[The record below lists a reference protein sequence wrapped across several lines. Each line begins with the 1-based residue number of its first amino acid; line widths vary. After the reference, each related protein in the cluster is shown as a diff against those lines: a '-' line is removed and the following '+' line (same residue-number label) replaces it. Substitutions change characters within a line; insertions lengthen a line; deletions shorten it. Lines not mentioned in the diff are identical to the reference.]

1 MAQSAPSRTR
11 IPTKIPQP
19 ARAGASRPARAK
31 ARRAARS
38 PVLAGGAGRPATRG
52 DGKPVIELEYGITVY
67 PAREGQD
74 RWRAVWYE
82 NGNRRQCEA
91 VSEERLAARLEKVT
105 ERLAADAPNMERTGA
120 DLIAHYLDPDRL
132 PADRRWS
139 RKHVHTQRRL
149 CERFAF
155 PVIGDVACQD
165 IKTWHMQQVV
175 NAAPTAQEG
184 ARVHGMISALV
195 GTGIEDGYLANPRLA
210 KVHWQAGDRPLPA
223 PRVSVAGESGLWV
236 DPGEIP
242 SADDVERLGK
252 ALAAGWHGER
262 DQLMANTAAYSGL
275 RWGEIV
281 ALTVPQVDTAA
292 RVITV
297 DRKVVEVAGHLYVE
311 APKNRKRRQTIYPR
325 LTPAGYPLAERLA
338 ARIEQARTE
347 QGSGSNPLGLVFPSP
362 HGKHWRS
369 SNFNR
374 NVLKR
379 AYLEIG
385 WRDADGSG
393 SWTWHSLRHVFC
405 TTALFVWKLDPTD
418 VSRMAGHANYRITL
432 DMYVGSTA
440 GVLDRARTATE

>member
-1 MAQSAPSRTR
+1 
-11 IPTKIPQP
+11 
-19 ARAGASRPARAK
+19 
-31 ARRAARS
+31 
-38 PVLAGGAGRPATRG
+38 
-52 DGKPVIELEYGITVY
+52 
-67 PAREGQD
+67 
-74 RWRAVWYE
+74 
-82 NGNRRQCEA
+82 
-91 VSEERLAARLEKVT
+91 VSGERLAARLEKVT

-139 RKHVHTQRRL
+139 RKHAHTQRRL
-149 CERFAF
+149 CERFAV
-155 PVIGDVACQD
+155 PVIGRVACQD

-175 NAAPTAQEG
+175 NAAPTAGEG

-195 GTGIEDGYLANPRLA
+195 AAGIEGGYLANARLA
-210 KVHWQAGDRPLPA
+210 RVHWQAGDRPLPP

-252 ALAAGWHGER
+252 ALAAGCHGER

-275 RWGEIV
+275 RWGEIA
-281 ALTVPQVDTAA
+281 ALTVSQVDTAA

-297 DRKVVEVAGHLYVE
+297 DRKVVEVAGHLHVE
-311 APKNRKRRQTIYPR
+311 APKNRKRRRTIYPR
-325 LTPAGYPLAERLA
+325 LTPSGYPLAERLA
-338 ARIEQARTE
+338 TRIEQARTE

-385 WRDADGSG
+385 WRDADGHG
-393 SWTWHSLRHVFC
+393 DWTWHSLRHVFC
-405 TTALFVWKLDPTD
+405 TIALFTWKLDVTD

-440 GVLDRARTATE
+440 GVLDRARTATA